1 MSNGERAT
9 SKTRRIG
16 IIGAGPGG
24 ICMAIKLREAG
35 IETFTVFERAPAVG
49 GTWFHNTYPGCACD
63 VPSALYSFSFELKRD
78 WSRPYGTQPEI
89 RAYFEHCVTKY
100 GLAPHLRLN
109 EGVRAIRWD
118 DDRAVWHLTTE
129 RGEEHEF
136 DVVVGAVG
144 MFGNP
149 AWPDIP
155 GLDQFAGTVFHSA
168 RWDHDHDVAG
178 ERVAVIGSAA
188 SAVQFVPEIAPR
200 VDELVLFQR
209 TPNWVLPKADTPY
222 TSEQLE
228 RLRTDPDALLTARR
242 EVWDRVDGSITFSNP
257 DAIVQAQQL
266 ALQSMSA
273 VEDPDVRAKLTPTFP
288 HGCKRPLVSN
298 AWYPTFNRP
307 NVELVTE
314 VIARVDTDAV
324 VTADGV
330 RRPVDTIVLAT
341 GFETTRYLATIE
353 VTGRNGRQIEE
364 AWSNGAEAYLG
375 ITTAGFP
382 NLFMLYGPNTNNGSI
397 LFMIECQVAYV
408 MRQLARLDRDDLA
421 WIDVR
426 PDVMADYNRALQDD
440 LDHVEVWAASCNN
453 YYRGPSG
460 TIVTQWPH
468 TMSEYE
474 TRTGAAD
481 DDAYETCPESSLSPA
496 IQR

>member
-1 MSNGERAT
+1 MT
-9 SKTRRIG
+9 
-16 IIGAGPGG
+16 
-24 ICMAIKLREAG
+24 
-35 IETFTVFERAPAVG
+35 AV
-49 GTWFHNTYPGCACD
+49 
-63 VPSALYSFSFELKRD
+63 
-78 WSRPYGTQPEI
+78 
-89 RAYFEHCVTKY
+89 
-100 GLAPHLRLN
+100 
-109 EGVRAIRWD
+109 RWD
-118 DDRAVWHLTTE
+118 DERAVWHLTTE

-136 DVVVGAVG
+136 EVVVGAVG

-168 RWDHDHDVAG
+168 RWDHDHDIAG

-188 SAVQFVPEIAPR
+188 SAVQFVPEIARR
-200 VDELVLFQR
+200 VGELVLFQR
-209 TPNWVLPKADTPY
+209 TPNWVLAE
-222 TSEQLE
+222 S
-228 RLRTDPDALLTARR
+228 RHAVHARTARAVALR
-242 EVWDRVDGSITFSNP
+242 PRRAPRRAPEIWDRVEGSITFSNP

-266 ALQSMSA
+266 ALQSMA
-273 VEDPDVRAKLTPTFP
+273 VVEDPEVRAKLTPTFP

-298 AWYPTFNRP
+298 EWYPMFNRP

-314 VIARVDTDAV
+314 AIARVDADA
-324 VTADGV
+324 
-330 RRPVDTIVLAT
+330 RRHRRRRARDTVDTIVLAT
-341 GFETTRYLATIE
+341 GFETTRYLATID
-353 VTGRNGRQIEE
+353 VTGRNGRRIDE
-364 AWSNGAEAYLG
+364 AWSNGAQAYLG
-375 ITTAGFP
+375 VTTAGFP

-440 LDHVEVWAASCNN
+440 LDHIEVWAASCNN

-474 TRTGAAD
+474 TRTGAPD
-481 DDAYETCPESSLSPA
+481 DDAYETYPESSLSPA